1 MSEPRALIVDDDEP
15 IRTML
20 AAIVRQNGFAVDTAA
35 DGEEAIASI
44 DRNGYKVILLDLM
57 MPRVNGYDVLR
68 HMAANWPDL
77 LKRTIVATAVPEKE
91 IRRELTQPVFRVHL
105 KPFELPKLIADLRVC
120 AAASRFAY

>member
-1 MSEPRALIVDDDEP
+1 MIVDDDEP
-15 IRTML
+15 IRVML
-20 AAIVRQNGFAVDTAA
+20 SAILRQHGFTVDTAR
-35 DGEEAIASI
+35 DGDEAIKTLQNHN
-44 DRNGYKVILLDLM
+44 DYKVILLDLM

-68 HMAANWPDL
+68 HIAANWPEL

-120 AAASRFAY
+120 AAD